1 MDARGRVVVGKCLTT
16 TDGIHRS
23 VVDGLSALLREHG
36 IDPGAIKEVVSGAT
50 TLVTNLIIE
59 RKGARTGLITTHGFA
74 DVLEIGREIR
84 YDNYD
89 LRAQRPE
96 PLVPR
101 SLRLE
106 VRERV
111 DARGEV
117 LEDLHLDDVRAAI
130 EALREQNCRT
140 VAVCL
145 LHAYRNPVHEQAIG
159 DLILAGEPEMFVSLS
174 SDILPE
180 IREYERTVATVLNAY
195 VRPFV
200 GRYMKSL
207 EEALRDIG
215 VHANLYIMQSNGGI
229 ISREFAERVPLRML
243 ESGPAAGGLAAAHIS
258 KEKALGSVLSFDMGG
273 TTAKA
278 CVVTRNEPAITTE
291 FETARVHRFKKGSGF
306 PVRLPVIDLIEIGAG
321 GGSIAYIDEKG
332 LMKVGPQS
340 AGAQPGPACYGLGGE
355 LPTVTD
361 ADLLLGYLDADSF
374 LGGKMA
380 LYPKL
385 AEAAVQ
391 THLAKPLGLSIP
403 EAASG
408 IYRIVSESMAAAIKI
423 HGAEK
428 GVDVRDY
435 ALVAFGGAGPVHARE
450 VARRLG
456 IRKVIVPINSGV
468 LSAFGLLVAPVRFDA
483 VQTHYAKLA
492 TLDWK
497 KVGHVLAEL
506 DSRALEV
513 LEQMGIRKS
522 QAQLLR
528 SADMRYVGQGYEVT
542 VPFGGRRTGAA
553 ATEELTQEFYRV
565 YREHFGHHLEGVA
578 AEILSWR
585 LNAVCFNGGSGAR
598 NGITR
603 KSRGAGRVRPYAR
616 RRVYDL
622 DRKRF
627 ADTSV
632 FRHSDLRPGDSISGP
647 AIIEQIESTAV
658 LGARDSCKIDRH
670 CDMELT
676 ISTPRGRRA

>member
-1 MDARGRVVVGKCLTT
+1 MDGGGRVTVSKCLTT
-16 TDGIHRS
+16 SDGIHRS
-23 VVDGLSALLREHG
+23 VVDGLSSLLREHQ
-36 IDPGAIKEVVSGAT
+36 IDPASIREVVSGAT

-59 RKGARTGLITTHGFA
+59 RKGAKTGLITTHGFA
-74 DVLEIGREIR
+74 DVLEIAREIR

-89 LRAQRPE
+89 LRAVRPE
-96 PLVPR
+96 PLVPPEH
-101 SLRLE
+101 RLE
-106 VRERV
+106 VRERI
-111 DARGEV
+111 DARGEI
-117 LEDLHLDDVRAAI
+117 LTELHSDDVRAAVTT
-130 EALREQNCRT
+130 LRESGCET

-145 LHAYRNPVHEQAIG
+145 LHSYRNPRHEHAIR
-159 DLILAGEPEMFVSLS
+159 DAIRAIDPHMFVSLS

-200 GRYMKSL
+200 GHYLQSL
-207 EEALRDIG
+207 ESALKGIG
-215 VHANLYIMQSNGGI
+215 VAANLYIMQSNGGI

-243 ESGPAAGGLAAAHIS
+243 ESGPAAGALAAAHLS
-258 KEKALGSVLSFDMGG
+258 KEKAVANVLSFDMGG

-278 CVVTRNEPAITTE
+278 CVVSRNEPTITTE

-340 AGAQPGPACYGLGGE
+340 AGAQPGPACYGLGGTQ
-355 LPTVTD
+355 PTVTD

-380 LYPKL
+380 LYPEL
-385 AEAAVQ
+385 AETAVKTQ
-391 THLAKPLGLSIP
+391 LADPLGLSIS

-408 IYRIVSESMAAAIKI
+408 IYRIVSESMAAAMKI

-456 IRKVIVPINSGV
+456 VNKVIVPVNSGV
-468 LSAFGLLVAPVRFDA
+468 FSAFGLLVAPVRFDA
-483 VQTHYAKLA
+483 VQTYYAKLA
-492 TLDWK
+492 ALDWK
-497 KVGHVLAEL
+497 EIGYVFEQL
-506 DSRALEV
+506 DARALEV
-513 LEQMGIRKS
+513 LGRMGIGRN
-522 QAQLLR
+522 QAKLLR

-542 VPFGGRRTGAA
+542 VPMNARRGGSS
-553 ATEELTQEFYRV
+553 ATKELTESFYHV
-565 YREHFGHHLEGVA
+565 YRKHFGHHLDGVP

-585 LNAVCFNGGSGAR
+585 LNAICSNSAFSR
-598 NGITR
+598 NGTATR
-603 KSRGAGRVRPYAR
+603 RRADTRRAQPYAR
-616 RRVYDL
+616 RRIYDL
-622 DRKRF
+622 QRKRF
-627 ADTSV
+627 FEAPV
-632 FRHSDLRPGDSISGP
+632 YRHSQLHTGDTVTGP
-647 AIIEQIESTAV
+647 AIIEQVESTAV
-658 LGARDSCKIDRH
+658 LGPRDVCKIDDRRN
-670 CDMELT
+670 MELT
-676 ISTPRGRRA
+676 IATPRVGRA